1 MRAMNLSTFSGALV
15 LAAALVVGL
24 AGATQQ
30 QDVSTAPSTPVDSK
44 LETLKQ
50 EALLD
55 VESRRDLTQQMVD
68 SIFSF
73 GELGFQEY
81 ETQRYVTEI
90 LEQHGFAIQRGLA
103 DIPSAWV
110 ATWGSGHPVI
120 ALGTD
125 VDGIPQGSQ
134 KPGVAYHDPIVAGAP
149 G

>member
-125 VDGIPQGSQ
+125 VDGIPQGSH
-134 KPGVAYHDPIVAGAP
+134 KPGVA
-149 G
+149 